1 MRIVC
6 FKHVPFEG
14 PAVIAEWALNRE
26 HYIETVD
33 VFADTS
39 LPQPHEYDMI
49 LVMGGAMDIYQD
61 QEHPWL
67 VDEKQAI
74 SDDREAGKYALRV
87 CLEAQL
93 IADVLGSPAS
103 HGKEVEI
110 PWLPIIRSEFCPEW
124 FPMPEEI
131 GLYHWHGDTFAIT
144 PESTLVAS
152 STACSNQIF
161 LKDRQVLGLQCH
173 LETTRE
179 SMNALIEACSDEIV
193 DSRYIQS
200 AETML
205 AEPDSIH
212 EAAHMAFFKMLDHL
226 TADV

>member
-14 PAVIAEWALNRE
+14 PAVIAERALNRG
-26 HYIETVD
+26 HSIETVD
-33 VFADTS
+33 VFADTAI
-39 LPQPHEYDMI
+39 PPPHEYDMI
-49 LVMGGAMDIYQD
+49 LVMGEAMDIYQN

-74 SDDREAGKYALRV
+74 SDALEAGKYAVRV
-87 CLEAQL
+87 CLGGQL
-93 IADVLGSPAS
+93 IADVLSSPAS
-103 HGKEVEI
+103 HGKEVGI
-110 PWLPIIRSEFCPEW
+110 AWLPIIRSEFCPEW

-131 GLYHWHGDTFAIT
+131 GGDHWHGDTFAIT

-179 SMNALIEACSDEIV
+179 RMNALIEACSDEIV
-193 DSRYIQS
+193 DSPYIQS

-212 EAAHMAFFKMLDHL
+212 EAAHMALFKMLDHL